1 MDLTA
6 GSARGGLEAV
16 AERYGVAALYLFGS
30 QARGSARPAS
40 DVDIGALFAV
50 APPRTLDG
58 VPSDLADDLI
68 ELLGHPVDLV
78 VLNDAPSDLV
88 HRVLR
93 DGRLL
98 VERDRAAR
106 VAFEVRKRN
115 EYFDLV
121 PHLRRYRQG
130 AMRMLNQRHD
140 RH

>member
-1 MDLTA
+1 MDLKA
-6 GSARGGLEAV
+6 DSALGELEAV
-16 AERYGVAALYLFGS
+16 AARYGVAALYLFGS
-30 QARGSARPAS
+30 QARGSARPTS

-68 ELLGHPVDLV
+68 DWFGRPVDLV

-93 DGRLL
+93 DGQLL